1 MKCPHCEHK
10 TNVLQTFAYDD
21 YIVRVRGHRAGE
33 CRTRVKTIGRFDTY
47 KPANLI
53 EGAQATALELNAII
67 NQLLDFDT
75 RLKRALGLNQ
85 LVHLLDTD
93 NNEKPLFLSSE

>member
-1 MKCPHCEHK
+1 MKCPHCEQR
-10 TNVLQTFAYDD
+10 TDVLQTFAYDD

-33 CRTRVKTIGRFDTY
+33 CRTRVKTIERFDTY

-53 EGAQATALELNAII
+53 EGAQATALELNTII

-85 LVHLLDTD
+85 LVHLLDTYPD
-93 NNEKPLFLSSE
+93 ENSLFLPSE